1 MIFAFAII
9 INFTSVI
16 YGATNPTL
24 VTKLNTAMKKILGYL
39 ETLATPIAGVA
50 IATGV
55 LMRKLSFGDD
65 EKMNDALHAINSF
78 GERFLPRDAYEAL
91 CSSPQGIQSMYKM
104 MQSMEPEVQT
114 ESNSTKSL
122 SDSDLRRMMRD
133 PKYWRDN
140 DVEYIRKI
148 ENGFKKLYS

>member
-1 MIFAFAII
+1 MKMKSNTLKNAIMIIFVFALI
-9 INFTSVI
+9 INFTSIV

-65 EKMNDALHAINSF
+65 EKMIKGKKVIVNAII
-78 GERFLPRDAYEAL
+78 GY
-91 CSSPQGIQSMYKM
+91 GIIISIDLIIKF
-104 MQSMEPEVQT
+104 V
-114 ESNSTKSL
+114 ESL
-122 SDSDLRRMMRD
+122 L
-133 PKYWRDN
+133 
-140 DVEYIRKI
+140 
-148 ENGFKKLYS
+148 

>member
-1 MIFAFAII
+1 MKIKNIKFKNIIMIMFMLGLIV
-9 INFTSVI
+9 NFTSII

-65 EKMNDALHAINSF
+65 EKMIKGKKVIVNAIVGYAIIISIDLIIKF
-78 GERFLPRDAYEAL
+78 
-91 CSSPQGIQSMYKM
+91 
-104 MQSMEPEVQT
+104 V
-114 ESNSTKSL
+114 ESL
-122 SDSDLRRMMRD
+122 L
-133 PKYWRDN
+133 
-140 DVEYIRKI
+140 
-148 ENGFKKLYS
+148 

>member
-1 MIFAFAII
+1 MKIKNIKFKNIVMVMLI
-9 INFTSVI
+9 LGLIVNFTSII

-65 EKMNDALHAINSF
+65 EKMIKGKKVIVNAIVGYAIIISIDLIIKF
-78 GERFLPRDAYEAL
+78 
-91 CSSPQGIQSMYKM
+91 
-104 MQSMEPEVQT
+104 V
-114 ESNSTKSL
+114 ESL
-122 SDSDLRRMMRD
+122 L
-133 PKYWRDN
+133 
-140 DVEYIRKI
+140 
-148 ENGFKKLYS
+148 